1 VRSDKFNSEIEYL
14 YGKNPMISIGLD
26 NFQKEVLEESSPV
39 LVLCMLRD
47 SEFQEQIEIIS
58 RTCNSYGENLKIC
71 LIEEEFIE
79 TLKENFDVEGTPTL
93 LIFTGGLEK
102 GRMLGQAEQ
111 KSLEDFLSR
120 TLPIDRD
127 MK

>member
-1 VRSDKFNSEIEYL
+1 VRSDKYTSESEYL
-14 YGKNPMISIGLD
+14 YGRVPMISIGVD

-39 LVLCMLRD
+39 LVLCMRRD
-47 SEFQEQIEIIS
+47 SEFQEQIEVILS
-58 RTCNSYGENLKIC
+58 TCNSYGENLKIC
-71 LIEEEFIE
+71 IIEEECIE
-79 TLKENFDVEGTPTL
+79 TLKENFGVEGTPTF

-111 KSLEDFLSR
+111 KTLEDLLSR
-120 TLPIDRD
+120 TLPIDQG